1 MSNINSYKDI
11 LRFNTVY
18 FVIRSINDTMYL
30 VTTRSRCCQYE
41 PEISLTFDAEFHCHP
56 TFWRI
61 IECQGSFI
69 NSKSLVSLTLVD

>member
-1 MSNINSYKDI
+1 
-11 LRFNTVY
+11 
-18 FVIRSINDTMYL
+18 MYL

-41 PEISLTFDAEFHCHP
+41 PEISLTFDVEFHCHT

-69 NSKSLVSLTLVD
+69 N